1 VQLEEIHLNKRVQS
15 NVKGVD
21 VKGFPKNSTPAP
33 KKYIMFVDETGTPKG
48 NTQFNLTGVL
58 MEYKYASDSDET
70 GEPSPL
76 RQRLMDFKAKVFEDP
91 HIPLHLKEILKA
103 EHPYGKEDGIT
114 IDMLRHFWIALPE
127 FLVDIDCTIVS
138 VEVDKQKLQD
148 FFSTPKDP
156 YVVAFAHLM
165 KSFYSFLDETEATS
179 ARVVLESRDDYQNLL
194 IQKAFFDIFNSGTV
208 HLDVEKSRQK
218 IKGFIFAEKDS
229 DLYQSGLEIAD
240 LVCLPLSRVRRGVIE
255 VKPRFVHYGDENRIF
270 KAIKDKIYIRR
281 DSPDQDFRNW
291 GFKKVPITKKRR
303 EWSDTPWNG

>member
-1 VQLEEIHLNKRVQS
+1 MES
-15 NVKGVD
+15 G
-21 VKGFPKNSTPAP
+21 
-33 KKYIMFVDETGTPKG
+33 KKYVMFVDETGTPKG

-58 MEYKYASDSDET
+58 MEYKYSIDADET
-70 GEPSPL
+70 GLPCVL
-76 RQRLMDFKAKVFEDP
+76 KRRLQAFKRDVFKTEQ
-91 HIPLHLKEILKA
+91 IPLHLKEILKA

-114 IDMLRHFWIALPE
+114 IDMLRDFWDKLPD
-127 FLVDIDCTIVS
+127 FLRGIDCTIVS
-138 VEVDKQKLQD
+138 VEVDKQKLHD
-148 FFSTPKDP
+148 FYSTPKDP

-165 KSFYSFLDETEATS
+165 KSFYAFLEETEAVS

-218 IKGFIFAEKDS
+218 IKGFIFSEKQNTM
-229 DLYQSGLEIAD
+229 YQSGLEIAD

-270 KAIKDKIYIRR
+270 KAIKDKIYIRKE
-281 DSPDQDFRNW
+281 SPDQDFRNW

-303 EWSDTPWNG
+303 EWSDHPWNH

>member
-1 VQLEEIHLNKRVQS
+1 MNKRETK
-15 NVKGVD
+15 NVKYVD
-21 VKGFPKNSTPAP
+21 TKGFPKVTSPSP

-58 MEYKYASDSDET
+58 MEYKYAIDSDET